1 MTQTTS
7 ANIQHQ
13 SNPLKWEPEKSVA
26 NNNEF
31 KNLINENLPGEKIQW
46 RDEAV
51 TLYGK
56 LQYLKKKTNVWKTRL
71 KTDKR

>member
-1 MTQTTS
+1 MAQTSS

-31 KNLINENLPGEKIQW
+31 KNLINENLPGEKIQ
-46 RDEAV
+46 
-51 TLYGK
+51 
-56 LQYLKKKTNVWKTRL
+56 
-71 KTDKR
+71 